1 MIDFHSH
8 ILPNIDDGSRNM
20 EMSTKILE
28 EAKQVGFTK
37 IISTSHYIEQY
48 YETDENTRIELL
60 EDLRKNTQ
68 NLGIELYLGN
78 EIYVSNEIVQFIKSK
93 KASTINN
100 TRYVLFELP
109 LNVKPM
115 NAKEVVYR
123 LIENG
128 YIPVIA
134 HPERYSYVKED
145 ILYAKELAEMG
156 TLFQSNYGSIIG
168 LYGGKAKDTLK
179 KLLKEDLIQF
189 LGSDVH
195 RPEQIYP
202 KIPKALKKF
211 RKILS
216 EEKLEQLTTL
226 NAQKVLQNKEL

>member
-168 LYGGKAKDTLK
+168 LYGGIKSGTRTNDIIKGRIK
-179 KLLKEDLIQF
+179 
-189 LGSDVH
+189 
-195 RPEQIYP
+195 RY
-202 KIPKALKKF
+202 
-211 RKILS
+211 
-216 EEKLEQLTTL
+216 
-226 NAQKVLQNKEL
+226 